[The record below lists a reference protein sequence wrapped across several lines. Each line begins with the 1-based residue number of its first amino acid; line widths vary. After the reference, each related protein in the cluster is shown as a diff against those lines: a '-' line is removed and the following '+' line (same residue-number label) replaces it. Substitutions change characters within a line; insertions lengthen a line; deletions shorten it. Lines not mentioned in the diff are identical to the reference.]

1 MPKRRILQILNSLS
15 LKIFLVFLLI
25 LVILVTLNNMFF
37 SRMQMQILENT
48 VKLSAYRVGDLIK
61 RSLQPMMLSNERK
74 NLFQTIEIIGSEP
87 GVERIRIYN
96 KKGEITFSSKSTE
109 TGHSVDMKAE
119 ACNACHALDQ
129 PIQSLPSQEKTRI
142 YRNQDG
148 SRILG
153 MIHPIRNDPE
163 CYNDAC
169 HAHSPDQT
177 ILGVLDVQM
186 SLQELDLAFN
196 KGRDLAFLFYVLF
209 ISLALVLTALLIYFF
224 LYAPIR
230 KLKHGTEA
238 LANGSLDHRI
248 NLERKDEL
256 GILAESFNSMAAN
269 LQKAYNEL
277 KAWSSELE
285 KRVQQKSEE
294 LERMHHG
301 MIRIEKMASLGKM
314 AATVA
319 HELNNPLAGVVTYA
333 KLLHKKIQ
341 RHKAIVPDSGEIL
354 DNLELIRSESMRCG
368 NIVRDLLIFARE
380 SSAKFQPHHLHN
392 IANHA
397 LTVVAHHLEL
407 GRVEA
412 ITTFKTSRDEIIC
425 DASQLEQALV
435 ALFVNA
441 VEAMPGGGRLEV
453 VVDHKP
459 DLSDSWMTIQVRDTG
474 SGIPEDIREKIFE
487 PFYTTKNDKRGMG
500 LGLAVVYGIVQR
512 HYGKISVES
521 ETGTGTTF
529 IIDLPVDPTKLM
541 K

>member
-25 LVILVTLNNMFF
+25 LVILVALNNMFF

-61 RSLQPMMLSNERK
+61 RSLQPMMLSNERN
-74 NLFQTIEIIGSEP
+74 NLYQTIEILGTEP

-96 KKGEITFSSKSTE
+96 KKGEIKFSSLASE
-109 TGHSVDMKAE
+109 SGHVVDMQAE
-119 ACNACHALDQ
+119 ACNICHALDQ
-129 PIQSLPSQEKTRI
+129 PIQSLSSQEKTRI
-142 YRNQDG
+142 YRSQDG
-148 SRILG
+148 GRVLG

-186 SLQELDLAFN
+186 SLQELDQAFS
-196 KGRDLAFLFYVLF
+196 KGRDLALLSYVLF
-209 ISLALVLTALLIYFF
+209 ISLALILTALLIYFF

-230 KLKHGTEA
+230 KLRHGTEA
-238 LANGSLDHRI
+238 LASGNLDHRI
-248 NLERKDEL
+248 ALERKDEL
-256 GILAESFNSMAAN
+256 GILAKSFNSMAAN

-277 KAWSSELE
+277 KAWSTELE

-301 MIRIEKMASLGKM
+301 MIRVEKMASLGKM

-341 RHKAIVPDSGEIL
+341 RHEAVVPESGEIL
-354 DNLELIRSESMRCG
+354 NNLELIRSESMRCG

-380 SSAKFQPHHLHN
+380 SSAKFQPHHLQE
-392 IANHA
+392 IVKHA
-397 LTVVAHHLEL
+397 LTVVGHHLEL
-407 GRVEA
+407 GRVQA
-412 ITTFKTSRDEIIC
+412 STDFRTRRDEIVC

-441 VEAMPGGGRLEV
+441 VEAMPEGGRLEV
-453 VVDHKP
+453 VVDHQP
-459 DLSDSWMTIQVRDTG
+459 EMNDSWLSIQVRDTG
-474 SGIPEDIREKIFE
+474 SGIPEEIRDKIFE
-487 PFYTTKNDKRGMG
+487 PFYTTKKDKRGLG

-512 HYGKISVES
+512 HYGKISVAS

-529 IIDLPVDPTKLM
+529 HIELPVDPTKLIN
-541 K
+541 